1 MDDPLKQKG
10 GASMGNEEK
19 KLCQRLA
26 QAVEMLPGE
35 KREFIL
41 GYAEGVIAMANELR
55 ASNAQAQVSA

>member
-1 MDDPLKQKG
+1 
-10 GASMGNEEK
+10 MGNEEK

-26 QAVEMLPGE
+26 LAVEMLPDE

-55 ASNAQAQVSA
+55 ASNAQAQASA